1 MKSETAIRAVL
12 WDMGGVLLRNM
23 IPEPRIHLAEL
34 YGMSEAQLEELVFR
48 NPVSKKATIGE
59 VGVEE
64 LWEYV
69 REALQLDPQ
78 KLAEFEVTFWSSDR
92 VDEELIDFIQSL
104 RQNYKIGLLSNA
116 FIDARPSLSKRFPG
130 LLNVFDEVVF
140 SYEVKI
146 AKPDPR
152 IYSLMLDKLGLEPE
166 NAIFV
171 DDFRDNVE
179 AAHALGIHAIQFR
192 NSRQARQAVLE
203 VLSSNGAE

>member
-1 MKSETAIRAVL
+1 MKSEPDLRAVL

-23 IPEPRIHLAEL
+23 VPEPRIRLAEL
-34 YGMSEAQLEELVFR
+34 YGMSESQLEELVFE

-59 VGVEE
+59 AGIEE

-78 KLAEFEVTFWSSDR
+78 KLAEFVITFWSSDR
-92 VDEELIDFIQSL
+92 VDEELVDFIQSL
-104 RQNYKIGLLSNA
+104 RPNYKIGLLSNS
-116 FIDARPSLSKRFPG
+116 FIDARQSLSKRFPG
-130 LLNVFDEVVF
+130 LLNIFDEIVF
-140 SYEVKI
+140 SSEVKM

-152 IYSLMLDKLGLEPE
+152 IYCLMLDKLGLDPE
-166 NAIFV
+166 STIFV
-171 DDFRDNVE
+171 DDFRENVE

-203 VLSSNGAE
+203 ALSSAGAE

>member
-1 MKSETAIRAVL
+1 MKSEPAIRAVL

-23 IPEPRIHLAEL
+23 VPEPRNHLAEL
-34 YGMSEAQLEELVFR
+34 YGMSEAQLEELVFG

-104 RQNYKIGLLSNA
+104 RQNYKIGLLSNG
-116 FIDARPSLSKRFPG
+116 FIDARQSLSKRFPG

-140 SYEVKI
+140 SSEVKM

-152 IYSLMLDKLGLEPE
+152 IYGLMLDKLGLEPE

-171 DDFRDNVE
+171 DDFRENVE

>member
-1 MKSETAIRAVL
+1 MKSESAIRSVL

-34 YGMSEAQLEELVFR
+34 YGMSEAQLEELVFG
-48 NPVSKKATIGE
+48 NPVSKKATLGE

-171 DDFRDNVE
+171 DDFRENVE

>member
-1 MKSETAIRAVL
+1 MKSESAIRAVL

-64 LWEYV
+64 VWEYV

-171 DDFRDNVE
+171 DDFRENVE

>member
-1 MKSETAIRAVL
+1 MKSESAIRAVL

-23 IPEPRIHLAEL
+23 IPEPRIRLAEL
-34 YGMSEAQLEELVFR
+34 YGMSEAQLEELVFG

-171 DDFRDNVE
+171 DDFRENVE

>member
-171 DDFRDNVE
+171 DDFRENVE

>member
-23 IPEPRIHLAEL
+23 IPEPRIRLAEL

-171 DDFRDNVE
+171 DDFRENVE

>member
-1 MKSETAIRAVL
+1 MKSEPDLRAVL

-23 IPEPRIHLAEL
+23 VPEPRIRLAEL
-34 YGMSEAQLEELVFR
+34 YGMSESQLEELVFE

-59 VGVEE
+59 AGIEE

-78 KLAEFEVTFWSSDR
+78 KLAEFVVTFWSSDR
-92 VDEELIDFIQSL
+92 VDEELVDFIQSL
-104 RQNYKIGLLSNA
+104 RPNYKIGLLSNS
-116 FIDARPSLSKRFPG
+116 FIDARQSLSKRFPG
-130 LLNVFDEVVF
+130 LLNIFDEIVF
-140 SYEVKI
+140 SSEVKM

-152 IYSLMLDKLGLEPE
+152 IYCLMLDKLGLEPE
-166 NAIFV
+166 STIFV
-171 DDFRDNVE
+171 DDFRENVE

-203 VLSSNGAE
+203 ALSSAGAE

>member
-1 MKSETAIRAVL
+1 MKSEPDLRAVL

-23 IPEPRIHLAEL
+23 IPEPRIRLAEL
-34 YGMSEAQLEELVFR
+34 YGMSESQLEELVFE

-59 VGVEE
+59 AGIEE

-78 KLAEFEVTFWSSDR
+78 KLAEFVVTFWSSDR
-92 VDEELIDFIQSL
+92 VDEELVDFIQSL
-104 RQNYKIGLLSNA
+104 RPNYKIGLLSNS
-116 FIDARPSLSKRFPG
+116 FIDARQSLSKRFPG
-130 LLNVFDEVVF
+130 LLNIFDEIVF
-140 SYEVKI
+140 SSEVKM

-152 IYSLMLDKLGLEPE
+152 IYCLMLDKLGLVPE
-166 NAIFV
+166 STIFV
-171 DDFRDNVE
+171 DDFRENVE

-203 VLSSNGAE
+203 ALSSAGAE

>member
-23 IPEPRIHLAEL
+23 IPEPRIRLAEL
-34 YGMSEAQLEELVFR
+34 YGMSEVQLEELVFG

-171 DDFRDNVE
+171 DDFRENVE

>member
-23 IPEPRIHLAEL
+23 IPEPRIRLAEL
-34 YGMSEAQLEELVFR
+34 YGMSEAQLEELVFE

-59 VGVEE
+59 AGIEE

-171 DDFRDNVE
+171 DDFRENVE

>member
-1 MKSETAIRAVL
+1 MKSEPDLRAVL

-23 IPEPRIHLAEL
+23 IPEPRIRLAEL
-34 YGMSEAQLEELVFR
+34 YGMSESQLEELVFE

-116 FIDARPSLSKRFPG
+116 FVDARPSLSKRFPG

-171 DDFRDNVE
+171 DDFRENVE

>member
-1 MKSETAIRAVL
+1 MKSEPDLRAVL

-23 IPEPRIHLAEL
+23 VPEPRIRLAEL
-34 YGMSEAQLEELVFR
+34 YGMSESQLEELVFE

-59 VGVEE
+59 AGIEE

-78 KLAEFEVTFWSSDR
+78 KLAEFVVTFWSSDR
-92 VDEELIDFIQSL
+92 VDEELVDFIQSL
-104 RQNYKIGLLSNA
+104 RPNYKIGLLSNS
-116 FIDARPSLSKRFPG
+116 FIDARQSLSKRFPG
-130 LLNVFDEVVF
+130 LLNIFDEIVF
-140 SYEVKI
+140 SSEVKM

-152 IYSLMLDKLGLEPE
+152 IYCLMLDKLGLVPE
-166 NAIFV
+166 STIFV
-171 DDFRDNVE
+171 DDFRENVE

-203 VLSSNGAE
+203 ALSSAGAE

>member
-1 MKSETAIRAVL
+1 MKSESAIRAVL

-116 FIDARPSLSKRFPG
+116 FINARPSLSKRFPG

-171 DDFRDNVE
+171 DDFRENVE

>member
-1 MKSETAIRAVL
+1 MKSEPDLRAVL

-23 IPEPRIHLAEL
+23 VPEPRIRLAEL
-34 YGMSEAQLEELVFR
+34 YGMSESQLEELVFE

-59 VGVEE
+59 AGIEE

-78 KLAEFEVTFWSSDR
+78 KLAEFVVTFWSSDR
-92 VDEELIDFIQSL
+92 VDEELVDFIQSL
-104 RQNYKIGLLSNA
+104 RPNYKIGLLSNS
-116 FIDARPSLSKRFPG
+116 FIDARQSLSKRFPG
-130 LLNVFDEVVF
+130 LLNIFDEIVL
-140 SYEVKI
+140 SSEVKM

-152 IYSLMLDKLGLEPE
+152 IYCLMLDKLGLVPE
-166 NAIFV
+166 STIFV
-171 DDFRDNVE
+171 DDFRENVE

-203 VLSSNGAE
+203 ALSSAGAE